1 MTPKAWKNKGY
12 KTYSDNILHQSK
24 SALASRADFSQ
35 LTPTIVKMKPIES
48 YYIRNRGYNISV
60 RETWQKMQT
69 WILSNNIEN
78 PTQIALLHDN
88 PTITPL
94 ADCQYV
100 ACVAKPKKQNIQS
113 ERLPKFEIAG
123 GVYAKF
129 DFQGQHGDML
139 RFIHWVYHEW
149 MIQSEYETTTKP
161 SYVIYHK
168 NNFLEEDKRF
178 DVSFYVS
185 ITY

>member
-1 MTPKAWKNKGY
+1 
-12 KTYSDNILHQSK
+12 
-24 SALASRADFSQ
+24 
-35 LTPTIVKMKPIES
+35 MK
-48 YYIRNRGYNISV
+48 
-60 RETWQKMQT
+60 T
-69 WILSNNIEN
+69 WILSNNIDN

-100 ACVAKPKKQNIQS
+100 ACVAEPEAKDMKS
-113 ERLPKFEIAG
+113 ERLPKFQIAG

-129 DFQGQHGDML
+129 NFEGIHGDML
-139 RFIHWVYHEW
+139 KFIHWVHHEW
-149 MIQSEYETTTKP
+149 MVKSEYETTTKP

-168 NNFLEEDKRF
+168 NNFLEEDERF